1 MEAYPGNTAK
11 YYYSSWSDRNGFA
24 PWVMALFWIILA
36 FILFQFGGLIFLL
49 GSLFVTGEITEFLEE
64 PANIEPYLTYLIT
77 GNSIMQILIFAFG
90 TVLFARLS
98 VQSADIKSFL
108 RLQTDN
114 RTVVFSLLAVL
125 LVVFMQPLIYLL
137 SYLNAQI
144 PLPDFI
150 QSFEDSQNELITG
163 LLTGDQLLLV
173 TLIHIAVVPSVC
185 EEIMYRGYVMRM
197 FERSVSPAWAIL
209 ITGFIFGAYH
219 MRISQLIP
227 LILLG
232 IVITWLAWK
241 SNSLIPAMAAHL
253 ANNGGSVLLAN
264 RYPELAAIE
273 YSETFTLNPL
283 IIGGSII
290 FSAILVYMI
299 SEKVKKRDGGA
310 QR

>member
-1 MEAYPGNTAK
+1 MEAYPDKTSK
-11 YYYSSWSDRNGFA
+11 FYYSSWSDRNGFA
-24 PWVMALFWIILA
+24 PWVMAIFWIISA
-36 FILFQFGGLIFLL
+36 FIIFQLGGLIFLMT
-49 GSLFVTGEITEFLEE
+49 SLFVTGEITEFMED

-77 GNSIMQILIFAFG
+77 GNSIMQILVFAFG

-114 RTVVFSLLAVL
+114 RTLVYSLLAVL
-125 LVVFMQPLIYLL
+125 LIVFLQPVIYLL

-150 QSFEDSQNELITG
+150 QSFEDSQNELISG
-163 LLTGDQLLLV
+163 LLTGDQLLIV

-197 FERSVSPAWAIL
+197 FERSVSPVWAIV

-219 MRISQLIP
+219 MRLSQLIP

-264 RYPELAAIE
+264 RYPDLATVE

-283 IIGGSII
+283 IVGGSVI
-290 FSAILVYMI
+290 FSAILVYVI
-299 SEKVKKRDGGA
+299 SEKVNKRDGGA
-310 QR
+310 P